1 MDHSSIVAPLLSDP
15 SVAQASCDVALVVV
29 ERLLE
34 SLTQQQELQK
44 MFWTILGN
52 IRLSCFMI

>member
-1 MDHSSIVAPLLSDP
+1 M
-15 SVAQASCDVALVVV
+15 AQAACDVALVVV